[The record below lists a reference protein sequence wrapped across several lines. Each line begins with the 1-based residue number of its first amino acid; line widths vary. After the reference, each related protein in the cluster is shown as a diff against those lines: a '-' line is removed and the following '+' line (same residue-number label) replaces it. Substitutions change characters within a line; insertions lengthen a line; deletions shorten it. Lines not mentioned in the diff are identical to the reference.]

1 MRKYSQKRLS
11 QFIIFQQFKGKKL
24 RISVPATSAN
34 LGPGFDT
41 LGIAL
46 KIKNQV
52 SIKPAK
58 FHSVSL
64 KGEGSNNPV
73 LKDNNMFIAIFNDFY
88 HNLAGK
94 KRSFRFEFENQI
106 PLSRGLG
113 SSSAVI
119 VSAIASAYAIEGI
132 ELSKEKLLNLALA
145 YESHPDN
152 ITPAVMGGFTV
163 ATVKDNEVQFIKK
176 SIPKSLSAV
185 VVVPNRPISTQLSR
199 KTLPFKYSKEDASF
213 NIAHSSLLT
222 AAFFTEN
229 WDMLKEASMDL
240 FHQKYRMKQMPEL
253 FEVQK
258 TALKAGS
265 LMSTLSGS
273 GSTLFSMVHFEDA
286 KRVEKELRAK
296 FPHFKV
302 FISGFDNQGIK
313 IDL

>member
-1 MRKYSQKRLS
+1 MKV
-11 QFIIFQQFKGKKL
+11 
-24 RISVPATSAN
+24 SVPATSAN

-46 KIKNQV
+46 KVKNQV
-52 SIKPAK
+52 IIKPAK

-64 KGEGSNNPV
+64 RGEGSNNPI

-88 HNLAGK
+88 NNISHK
-94 KRSFRFEFENQI
+94 KRSFRFEFVNEI

-132 ELSKEKLLNLALA
+132 ELPKQKLLNLALA

-163 ATVKDNEVQFIKK
+163 ATVKDHEVQYIKK
-176 SIPKSLSAV
+176 NIPKSLSAV

-199 KTLPFKYSKEDASF
+199 KTLPYKYSKEDAIF
-213 NIAHSSLLT
+213 NISHSSLLT
-222 AAFFTEN
+222 AAFMSEN
-229 WDMLKEASMDL
+229 WDMLRSASLDK

-258 TALKAGS
+258 IALNAGT

-273 GSTLFSMVHFEDA
+273 GSTLFSMCHFEDA
-286 KRVEKELRAK
+286 KRIESVLREK

-302 FISGFDNQGIK
+302 FISGFDNHGVK
-313 IDL
+313 VEN